1 MPIAH
6 RHQEGMNL
14 LGEKGVRLLFG
25 VGGVEARVE
34 SLDQDCAVFCRPATV
49 TVRVDPEGTV
59 SVAVEP

>member
-1 MPIAH
+1 
-6 RHQEGMNL
+6 MNL